1 MTNRLMLNSLCD
13 VPGIRL
19 GHAQDEIARTGC
31 TVILPDRPAT
41 AGVDVRGSAPGSRE
55 IEALKPVRLVQE
67 IHGLLFTGGSA
78 FGLDASG
85 GVQKYLEGRGIGYD
99 VQVAKVPI
107 VPTAVIFDLAVG
119 DAKVRPTAEMAYRAC
134 EEASYQ
140 ETRAGLVGAG
150 CGATVGKIRGMQ
162 YCMLGGAGMAS
173 WKSGNLAIGAL
184 AVVNA
189 LGDIIDP
196 QNGMIIAGAKNDDGT
211 FLNTPAYLK
220 SHFLSPFKSWGNTT
234 LAVVAT
240 NAAFKRD
247 GVTKIA
253 EMAQDGLAYT
263 IRPSH
268 TLFDGDIVFAVSV
281 GEEQADVMAVGAI
294 AAELVAEAIVRAVR
308 VSNGLT

>member
-1 MTNRLMLNSLCD
+1 MLNSLCD

-31 TVILPDRPAT
+31 TVILPNRPAI

-55 IEALKPVRLVQE
+55 IEALKTVRLVQE
-67 IHGLLFTGGSA
+67 IHGILLTGGSA
-78 FGLDASG
+78 FGLDAAG
-85 GVQKYLEGRGIGYD
+85 GVQKYLEERGIGFD

-134 EEASYQ
+134 ENASNREIQ
-140 ETRAGLVGAG
+140 MGLVGVG
-150 CGATVGKIRGMQ
+150 CGATVGKIRGVQ
-162 YCMLGGAGMAS
+162 HGMLGGVGMAS
-173 WKSGNLAIGAL
+173 WKSGSLVIGAL

-189 LGDIIDP
+189 VGDVIDTK
-196 QNGMIIAGAKNDDGT
+196 NGKIIAGAKNDDGS
-211 FLNTPAYLK
+211 FLNTQEYLK

-240 NAAFKRD
+240 NAAFKRE

-253 EMAQDGLAYT
+253 EMAQDGLAYA

-268 TLFDGDIVFAVSV
+268 TLFDGDMVFALSV
-281 GEEQADVMAVGAI
+281 GDEQAEVMAVGAI
-294 AAELVAEAIVRAVR
+294 AAELVAEAILKAVKL
-308 VSNGLT
+308 SHQLQ